1 MLAWP
6 SSSSGCGTV
15 WHDQTCGSVRFK
27 TYFYRPQRSCGK
39 VMFSQASVILFT
51 LGCVSQHALG
61 QTPPCPVHAGIHP
74 KAETSWADTP
84 GRHPHPPSDTPNPQ
98 ADTPQ
103 GRQTSPGRHP
113 PGQEGVCLGGWLP
126 RGCLPGESAQG
137 GYDSP
142 PVDRM
147 TDACENITF
156 PQLLLRTA
164 KIKRQQN
171 KRIFQIVF
179 HHFPPW
185 MNLGKFGIVRWNQ
198 KVLTGPLHRCHM
210 RNSIFIHRS
219 K

>member
-1 MLAWP
+1 
-6 SSSSGCGTV
+6 
-15 WHDQTCGSVRFK
+15 
-27 TYFYRPQRSCGK
+27 
-39 VMFSQASVILFT
+39 MFSQASVILFT

-61 QTPPCPVHAGIHP
+61 RGVSAPRQKPHGQTPL
-74 KAETSWADTP
+74 ADTP
-84 GRHPHPPSDTPNPQ
+84 TPIRHPQPPGRH
-98 ADTPQ
+98 PQ

-113 PGQEGVCLGGWLP
+113 LGQEGVCLGGWLP

-171 KRIFQIVF
+171 KRIFQIIF
-179 HHFPPW
+179 HHFPP
-185 MNLGKFGIVRWNQ
+185 
-198 KVLTGPLHRCHM
+198 
-210 RNSIFIHRS
+210 
-219 K
+219 